1 MVSVLLIMKFS
12 IRENFIAFESNLWVC
27 MMIAEHI
34 VVNLKSKKL
43 LIGNYFQKQKL

>member
-1 MVSVLLIMKFS
+1 MFKLSL
-12 IRENFIAFESNLWVC
+12 VC

-43 LIGNYFQKQKL
+43 LIGNYFQKQKLLKKKNYEKNLK

>member
-1 MVSVLLIMKFS
+1 
-12 IRENFIAFESNLWVC
+12 

-43 LIGNYFQKQKL
+43 LIGNYFQKQKLFKKKNYEKNLK

>member
-1 MVSVLLIMKFS
+1 MFKLSL
-12 IRENFIAFESNLWVC
+12 VC

-43 LIGNYFQKQKL
+43 LIGNYFQKQKLLKKKKTMKKI